1 MKEINRQRWRHDHTF
16 GQDQPM
22 PGERRTLIVIVIT
35 GAMMVVEI
43 IGGVAFGSMA
53 LLADGLHM
61 ASHTV
66 ALAIAYFAYIFARRH
81 ARDERYSFGTG
92 KVNSLG
98 GFTGAVLLAVF
109 ALGMAWESFDR
120 FLHPVSIKFN
130 QAILVAV
137 LGLVVNAVC
146 AVILEQEQDEE
157 STVEDPIAETRS
169 QPGGEETEHHPRHHD
184 HNLRSAYLHVVADA
198 LTSLL
203 AIFALLTG
211 KYVGALWLDPTMGVV
226 GAVLVA
232 RWSVGLI
239 RVTSHVLLDR
249 QAPERIRNAIRLA
262 IEADGAATVTDL
274 HVWAIGPGKHA
285 AIIGVVT
292 ETLRSA
298 DEVKARLPRG
308 LQLAHVTVELN
319 GVLVEETREVV
330 SSRAR

>member
-1 MKEINRQRWRHDHTF
+1 
-16 GQDQPM
+16 M

-43 IGGVAFGSMA
+43 VTGLAFGSMA

-61 ASHTV
+61 ASHAV

-92 KVNSLG
+92 KMNSLG

-120 FLHPVSIKFN
+120 FLHPVPIQFN

-146 AVILEQEQDEE
+146 AVILGHQHDESAE
-157 STVEDPIAETRS
+157 PDSVVETPPHSGRDAH
-169 QPGGEETEHHPRHHD
+169 EHHAHHHD
-184 HNLRSAYLHVVADA
+184 HNLRSAYLHVIADA
-198 LTSLL
+198 LTSVL
-203 AIFALLTG
+203 AIFALVTG
-211 KYVGALWLDPTMGVV
+211 KYVGAVWIDPAMGIV

-239 RVTSHVLLDR
+239 SVTSHVLLDR
-249 QAPERIRNAIRLA
+249 QAPGRIRDAIRESV
-262 IEADGAATVTDL
+262 EANNQATITDL
-274 HVWAIGPGKHA
+274 HVWSIGPGKYA
-285 AIIGVVT
+285 AIIGVATGVP
-292 ETLRSA
+292 RSP
-298 DEVKARLPRG
+298 DELKAQLPAE
-308 LQLAHVTVELN
+308 LPLAHVTVEIN
-319 GVLVEETREVV
+319 GNASAGHPQSEATET
-330 SSRAR
+330 S

>member
-1 MKEINRQRWRHDHTF
+1 MNEIEERQWQHDHTF
-16 GQDQPM
+16 GQDRPT

-35 GAMMVVEI
+35 SAMMVVEI
-43 IGGVAFGSMA
+43 IAGLAFGSMA

-61 ASHTV
+61 ASHAV
-66 ALAIAYFAYIFARRH
+66 ALAIAYFAYIFARRY

-92 KVNSLG
+92 KMNSLG

-109 ALGMAWESFDR
+109 ALGIAWESFGR
-120 FLHPVSIKFN
+120 FLHPIPIQFN

-146 AVILEQEQDEE
+146 AVILGHQRGEE
-157 STVEDPIAETRS
+157 SAEAEPVAQTPS
-169 QPGGEETEHHPRHHD
+169 HPGGGGREHHHHHHD
-184 HNLRSAYLHVVADA
+184 HNLRSAYLHVIADA
-198 LTSLL
+198 LTSFL

-211 KYVGALWLDPTMGVV
+211 KYVGAVWLDPAMGVV

-249 QAPERIRNAIRLA
+249 QAPERIRDAIRQA
-262 IEADGAATVTDL
+262 IEMDGTTAVTDL
-274 HVWAIGPGKHA
+274 HVWSIGPGKYA

-292 ETLRSA
+292 ETLQSA
-298 DEVKARLPRG
+298 DDVKAMLPG
-308 LQLAHVTVELN
+308 VMPLAHVTVEIN
-319 GVLVEETREVV
+319 GVVAGKTRAV
-330 SSRAR
+330 SSTGPS

>member
-1 MKEINRQRWRHDHTF
+1 
-16 GQDQPM
+16 M

-43 IGGVAFGSMA
+43 ITGLAFGSMA

-61 ASHTV
+61 ASHAV
-66 ALAIAYFAYIFARRH
+66 ALAVACFAYIIARRH

-92 KVNSLG
+92 KMNSLG

-120 FLHPVSIKFN
+120 LLHPVPIQFN

-146 AVILEQEQDEE
+146 AVILGHRHDEE
-157 STVEDPIAETRS
+157 STEEVPVARIAS
-169 QPGGEETEHHPRHHD
+169 QPGGEEHEHHPHRHD
-184 HNLRSAYLHVVADA
+184 HNLRAAYLHVIADA
-198 LTSLL
+198 LTSVL

-211 KYVGALWLDPTMGVV
+211 KYVGAVWLDPTTGVV

-249 QAPERIRNAIRLA
+249 QAPPRIRDAIREA

-274 HVWAIGPGKHA
+274 HVWSIGPGKYA
-285 AIIGVVT
+285 AIIGVVSGMSST
-292 ETLRSA
+292 A
-298 DEVKARLPRG
+298 DELRARLPAG
-308 LQLAHVTVELN
+308 LPLAHVSVEIN
-319 GVLVEETREVV
+319 GVGAVEPRDVF
-330 SSRAR
+330 SRGAP